1 MRGAAAFPGHV
12 AAGGAHADASGC
24 GCRRGAAHLH
34 RTHPRASANGSPVGV
49 GIGSDLRGLLRT
61 MRQSA
66 DKVLP
71 TLAITRLWAG
81 KAVALEFDRSR
92 ADILSL
98 VLTGKEEIR
107 W

>member
-1 MRGAAAFPGHV
+1 MIVKMQHV
-12 AAGGAHADASGC
+12 APFLLLSAGK
-24 GCRRGAAHLH
+24 
-34 RTHPRASANGSPVGV
+34 
-49 GIGSDLRGLLRT
+49 I
-61 MRQSA
+61 
-66 DKVLP
+66 LP

-92 ADILSL
+92 ADILTL